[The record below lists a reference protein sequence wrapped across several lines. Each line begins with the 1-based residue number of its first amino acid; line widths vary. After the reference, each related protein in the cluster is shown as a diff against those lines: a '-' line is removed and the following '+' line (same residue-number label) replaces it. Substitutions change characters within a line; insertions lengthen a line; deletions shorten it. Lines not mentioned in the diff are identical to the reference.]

1 MAASLSAM
9 ALRRFAPKILRSSSA
24 LPLTSPFSTSP
35 SSLISSSS
43 PSLAPVV
50 QKPAPAFKAQAV
62 VDGQF
67 KEVHTVLLIFSHL
80 RYILQCLRFN
90 LHFTCTGVSLWLCWK
105 VCGGLLLP
113 PGLHFCLPD
122 WDYCILWQDSRV
134 QRHRMWGSLDLI
146 MSNKMKMFWRLS
158 ESPRTLT
165 SLTLLG
171 CLNLASKEA

>member
-1 MAASLSAM
+1 MQKCDIMLFYNLYTLNYFQPVSICIYSMRVVLSLYQPIEYVLKLIFIFGRIQTNIVCEFYQFFRAHNMAASLSAM

-67 KEVHTVLLIFSHL
+67 KEVHTVLLIFSNL

-90 LHFTCTGVSLWLCWK
+90 LHFTCTGVSL
-105 VCGGLLLP
+105 
-113 PGLHFCLPD
+113 
-122 WDYCILWQDSRV
+122 
-134 QRHRMWGSLDLI
+134 
-146 MSNKMKMFWRLS
+146 
-158 ESPRTLT
+158 
-165 SLTLLG
+165 
-171 CLNLASKEA
+171 